1 MARKYTLNYMIQ
13 TNGETAKMK
22 MKMKMKMK
30 TDDEYKLTQRYK

>member
-13 TNGETAKMK
+13 TNGETAKKTK
-22 MKMKMKMK
+22 MKMKTK